1 MAIKRAFAQEDTN
14 LQTNTVKGSRA
25 RVYKDI
31 DLSFTKKPVSGE
43 IYKKEDS
50 AAVKQAVKTLLMTNF
65 LEKPFQPQYGGDIIG
80 QLFELADDDID
91 EEIEKDN
98 GITISKIFETKGET
112 FFRKIEEDITLK
124 VLKKSN
130 CVISLGGGA
139 FLNKN
144 LEKTVIA
151 PSPWFGFRNLN
162 DTKDLLPNN
171 YCLGEVECALGTK
184 LLERLDEMNAQK
196 RSRAIR
202 FIDELKEFKNLIKN
216 L

>member
-43 IYKKEDS
+43 IYKKEDA

-91 EEIEKDN
+91 EEIDYN
-98 GITISKIFETKGET
+98 IRHQIETYEP
-112 FFRKIEEDITLK
+112 RAEVID
-124 VLKKSN
+124 
-130 CVISLGGGA
+130 VISTSIPDR
-139 FLNKN
+139 NS
-144 LEKTVIA
+144 LEVTVKFKVIN
-151 PSPWFGFRNLN
+151 SN
-162 DTKDLLPNN
+162 
-171 YCLGEVECALGTK
+171 EVVEVTTTLS
-184 LLERLDEMNAQK
+184 RL
-196 RSRAIR
+196 R
-202 FIDELKEFKNLIKN
+202 
-216 L
+216 